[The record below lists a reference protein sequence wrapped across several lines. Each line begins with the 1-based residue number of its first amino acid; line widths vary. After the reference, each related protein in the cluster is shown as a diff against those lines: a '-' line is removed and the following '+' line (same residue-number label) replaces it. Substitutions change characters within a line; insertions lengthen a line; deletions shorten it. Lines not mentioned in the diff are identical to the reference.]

1 MTLKETLVKEV
12 GYRTMGLPKY
22 KGVSPTTVVDLQ
34 EKKEKVRVT
43 LPLYFKELTSSISAK
58 LIEEGYDVTAYETDN
73 EVCIDGVTSDVE
85 EPTSEMSKEE
95 VLQGNGK
102 TEFMKKQD
110 AQNKQNSEKYS
121 PWVKEFKSQGMNG
134 PDQSFDKGTWEEYMD
149 AVEGASVKESTETS
163 RKNFYS
169 GIRAADSKDK
179 RKLKLGADDK
189 HLRSIALTVAFEKQL
204 EDKHMF
210 DLENLDDK
218 ELLKRI
224 QDKYP
229 VGKKEA
235 EYILKV
241 AQTAAYRPQQKKGVK
256 VFKSEK

>member
-1 MTLKETLVKEV
+1 MTLKESLVKEI
-12 GYRTMGLPKY
+12 GYRTLGLPKY
-22 KGVSPTTVVDLQ
+22 KCVAPTAIVDLQ
-34 EKKEKVRVT
+34 EKKGKVRVT
-43 LPLYFKELTSSISAK
+43 IPLHFKELTNSISAK
-58 LIEEGYDVTAYETDN
+58 LKEEGYDVTAYETDN
-73 EVCIDGVTSDVE
+73 EVYIDGVASDVE

-110 AQNKQNSEKYS
+110 ARNTQNSEKNS

-134 PDQSFDKGTWEEYMD
+134 PDQSFEKGTWEEYMD
-149 AVEGASVKESTETS
+149 AVEGASVKESTEDS

-169 GIRAADSKDK
+169 GIRSADSKDK
-179 RKLKLGADDK
+179 RKLKLGDDDK
-189 HLRSIALTVAFEKQL
+189 HLRSIALNVAFEKQL
-204 EDKHMF
+204 EDKNMF

-224 QDKYP
+224 QAKYP

-256 VFKSEK
+256 VFKGDK